1 MKQLFG
7 RYFAAKYTYFRILF
21 VDRQITPFHSGVKNL
36 INNNIKNIIMERI
49 GFIGLGNMGHPMAKN
64 FEKAG
69 FPLSV
74 YNRTSEKAKDFEEK
88 AAVCTHI
95 KDLIQNS
102 DIIFTMLTNDSAVK
116 AVYEEILPLDI
127 QGKLFVDMST
137 ISPEVSKE
145 TAAALKIKEASFI
158 DAPVAGSTQPA
169 QEGTLIIMAGGED
182 DDIQR
187 AMPYLLKMGKSVKH
201 LGENGKGI
209 AGKLSINYFLS
220 TIYQGLAETVLLAGK
235 LGIERSDMLE
245 IINES
250 ASGSGATKV
259 KTPMLI
265 ADQYA
270 PAFALDLMLK
280 DILLAKNAGADFP
293 LSEVLIQTYQN
304 AHDEGFG
311 QDDVI
316 GIINYLKQK

>member
-1 MKQLFG
+1 
-7 RYFAAKYTYFRILF
+7 
-21 VDRQITPFHSGVKNL
+21 
-36 INNNIKNIIMERI
+36 MERI

-64 FEKAG
+64 IEKAR

-74 YNRTSEKAKDFEEK
+74 YNRSLEKAKDFEEK
-88 AAVCTHI
+88 SAVCTQI
-95 KDLIQNS
+95 KDLVQNS

-116 AVYEEILPLDI
+116 AIYEEILPLDI
-127 QGKLFVDMST
+127 QGKLFIDMST
-137 ISPEVSKE
+137 ISPEASTE
-145 TAAALKIKEASFI
+145 TASALKIKEVSFI

-169 QEGTLIIMAGGED
+169 KEGTLIIMAGGEEK
-182 DDIQR
+182 DIQR

-220 TIYQGLAETVLLAGK
+220 AIYQGLAETVLLSEK

-259 KTPMLI
+259 KTPLLI

-280 DILLAKNAGADFP
+280 DIFLAKNAGANYP
-293 LSEVLIQTYQN
+293 LSEALIKTYQN
-304 AHDEGFG
+304 AHDKGFG

-316 GIINYLKQK
+316 GIINYLKTIE